1 MFIWLL
7 RNDFIMNIFP
17 QLTFPPLN
25 SSWSDWKSEAWA
37 LWAGSRRSDLNFKW
51 FFPLGLNFSQSQHK
65 NIQKKSNFPMEI
77 AYVDFSSLIFIDSK
91 KWTLFLAKIHVELD
105 DSAFFGKLKPAY
117 LKPVQTNH
125 RKNFS
130 TLMANANNQVLNM
143 WFLQIYQSFFL
154 FNYCSLLFEE

>member
-1 MFIWLL
+1 MILL
-7 RNDFIMNIFP
+7 WIFSHNWHFLHWIP
-17 QLTFPPLN
+17 LDLTENLKHERYELAPDDPTLI
-25 SSWSDWKSEAWA
+25 
-37 LWAGSRRSDLNFKW
+37 FKW

-65 NIQKKSNFPMEI
+65 NVQKKSNFPMEI
-77 AYVDFSSLIFIDSK
+77 VYVDFSSLIFIDSK

-143 WFLQIYQSFFL
+143 WFL
-154 FNYCSLLFEE
+154 